1 MLRLRGF
8 LYPPKILLPFNLF
21 IIIGDTMQKDYQIN
35 LWELRKAIKQHN
47 DKLEKILLNSVYGKK
62 IIVTRKKNK

>member
-8 LYPPKILLPFNLF
+8 LYPPKIFLPFNLF
-21 IIIGDTMQKDYQIN
+21 IIGDTMQKDYQIN

-47 DKLEKILLNSVYGKK
+47 DKLEKILLKNIYGKK
-62 IIVTRKKNK
+62 IIVTRKKINR